1 MAFKPG
7 QSGNPAGRKPGAL
20 SKVTVD
26 VRQAIAVFAQA
37 NVGNMT
43 ACLLEVEDPA
53 KRLDLYLR
61 AIEYH
66 LPKLGR
72 MELTGANGGPVQ
84 TERIERL
91 IVDPTNPDRPSL
103 PPAA

>member
-7 QSGNPAGRKPGAL
+7 QSGNPKGKPKGTL

-37 NVGNMT
+37 NVENMSVW
-43 ACLLEVEDPA
+43 LNEIEDPA
-53 KRLDLYLR
+53 KRMDLYLR

-72 MELTGANGGPVQ
+72 LEHTGHDGGPV
-84 TERIERL
+84 EINVAWKVEESKSDG
-91 IVDPTNPDRPSL
+91 IG
-103 PPAA
+103 

>member
-7 QSGNPAGRKPGAL
+7 QSGNPKGKPKGTL
-20 SKVTVD
+20 SKTTID

-43 ACLLEVEDPA
+43 AWLLEVEDPA

-72 MELTGANGGPVQ
+72 LEHTGAEGGP
-84 TERIERL
+84 IEL
-91 IVDPTNPDRPSL
+91 IAQWQSEKS
-103 PPAA
+103 

>member
-1 MAFKPG
+1 MPTGAKYG
-7 QSGNPAGRKPGAL
+7 GRTKGVPN
-20 SKVTVD
+20 KVTTD
-26 VRQAIAVFAQA
+26 VRAAIAQFAQA

-43 ACLLEVEDPA
+43 AWLLEVEDPA

-72 MELTGANGGPVQ
+72 MEHTGADEGPIQ
-84 TERIERL
+84 HQFTWQQK
-91 IVDPTNPDRPSL
+91 P
-103 PPAA
+103 

>member
-1 MAFKPG
+1 MPTGAKYG
-7 QSGNPAGRKPGAL
+7 GRAKGTPNKA
-20 SKVTVD
+20 TTD
-26 VRQAIAVFAQA
+26 VRAAIAQFAQA

-43 ACLLEVEDPA
+43 EWLLEVEDPA

-72 MELTGANGGPVQ
+72 IEHTGQDGGPFQVLIQ
-84 TERIERL
+84 GSDARL
-91 IVDPTNPDRPSL
+91 
-103 PPAA
+103 

>member
-7 QSGNPAGRKPGAL
+7 QSGNPKGKPKGTL

-37 NVGNMT
+37 NVENMSVW
-43 ACLLEVEDPA
+43 LNEIEDPA

-72 MELTGANGGPVQ
+72 LEHTGAEGGPV
-84 TERIERL
+84 EI
-91 IVDPTNPDRPSL
+91 I
-103 PPAA
+103 AKWHGAK